1 MYNNI
6 PKYLQDLDN
15 WLCYDARDLENPKAP
30 RDLQGNLLKQWTSKG
45 YSFKECLD
53 SIKSGKN
60 SGLGLVLKNNGIVV
74 IDYDKVVSRVE
85 INKDLG
91 YCKPIFTDKDKET
104 SIMEDIN
111 RLRSYTELSPS
122 NTGIHI
128 VLLTDIKD
136 ITQIKPIEIYSKN
149 KFIRFSGNS
158 IFDFELEYANN
169 ELLEVMDKYSIDT
182 TDAKQLRFS
191 KSVYNDFIKK
201 NFKYSNGLSDR
212 EILDKLFNGANGDFI
227 KKLYNNELL
236 DSDYIKYKQ
245 NKINRH
251 LQSGY
256 ISKTR
261 QEQLLNRLDVSNSG
275 KAYTLILYLF
285 DACYGDLQA
294 IERLFKKSALCKQEY
309 LKQKYTGDSKLY
321 KIDKVEYMIKQAII
335 GKEDNRYKNYR
346 YWYKKDIIKLWC
358 FFLQK
363 LFYLK

>member
-1 MYNNI
+1 MYSSI
-6 PKYLQDLDN
+6 PKYLQELDN
-15 WLCYDARDLENPKAP
+15 WLCYDARDKDYFKYLSDKEIDNERKRP
-30 RDLQGNLLKQWTSKG
+30 RDLQGDPLLNWINKG
-45 YSFKECLD
+45 YSFKECLE
-53 SIKSGKN
+53 SIKSGNN

-74 IDYDKVVSRVE
+74 IDYDRVVSRVE

-91 YCKPIFTDKDKET
+91 YSKPIFIDKDKET

-111 RLRSYTELSPS
+111 MLRSYTELSPS
-122 NTGIHI
+122 NRGIHI

-136 ITQIKPIEIYSKN
+136 IYQTKPIEIYSKS

-169 ELLEVMDKYSIDT
+169 ELLDLINKYSVDVS
-182 TDAKQLRFS
+182 DAKQLRFS
-191 KSVYNDFIKK
+191 KSIYNDFIKK
-201 NFKYSNGLSDR
+201 NFKYSNGLSDK

-261 QEQLLNRLDVSNSG
+261 QQQLLNRLDVSNSG
-275 KAYTLILYLF
+275 KAYTLIMYLF
-285 DACYGDLQA
+285 DACYGDIQA
-294 IERLFKKSALCKQEY
+294 IERLFKKSKLCNAEY
-309 LKQKYTGDSKLY
+309 LKPKYTGDSKLY
-321 KIDKVEYMIKQAII
+321 KIDKVEYMIKSAIV

-346 YWYKKDIIKLWC
+346 L
-358 FFLQK
+358 
-363 LFYLK
+363 